1 VDSGSRTYPATS
13 LLLGPALALA
23 WMVIQGAA
31 ITHLRGSQL
40 PARQQDLVGPT
51 EPESNGADAFAPAC
65 YPSTFTDADMDGAKD
80 LLAHGDQQADERLG
94 VLVYVWNGEAP
105 VDKAS
110 LTNAS

>member
-51 EPESNGADAFAPAC
+51 EPESNGAEAFAPVC
-65 YPSTFTDADMDGAKD
+65 YPSKFTQVDMEDAKD
-80 LLAHGDQQADERLG
+80 SSACEDQLPHERLG
-94 VLVYVWNGEAP
+94 SWSMCGMARLP
-105 VDKAS
+105 S
-110 LTNAS
+110 TRLR